1 MMLPKYLRYLFLTLM
16 KQKNQIR
23 LLFISCGIVLIGLIS
38 IQYYLIRNTYQLI
51 SDTYLSEIK
60 KEIDPIWASP
70 EMDTIES
77 RVVDEVRMLSYKK
90 IKDEFST
97 EEFREELEKIADT
110 GRRLSQE
117 YVKSQLID
125 YPDLEEIRIRTRVD
139 QIIFETKNTSDTLLK
154 LTDKPITF
162 LGEDFNGKSII
173 IDRGIVH
180 SHIEQEKDSLQEA
193 IDYNYKYNQRTEID
207 ISNFQGKIWKK
218 MLWILIGALLL
229 ILSVI
234 TLFFW
239 MYRTLIKQKKIAEIK
254 TDFANNIS
262 HELKTPVSSLSLIIK
277 SLQIEEIK
285 KNPEKLN
292 ELISSLE
299 RQTNR
304 IQNLTEKVLES
315 AMEYKTEFKEQ
326 DVVPFLKGIVSSF
339 KSDTHTIEWEI
350 EPESL
355 ILSTD
360 FHLLERVIENLL
372 ENGKKYNQNGSYIKL
387 KSYLSG
393 PEYVI
398 EIEDN
403 GIGITPKEQQK
414 IFEKFYRVSE
424 GDRHNIK
431 GVGLGLYLSQEMMK
445 SLNGSISVKS
455 KIGEGSTFILRIPI
469 V

>member
-1 MMLPKYLRYLFLTLM
+1 M